1 MKHLI
6 FCVAFMFSAASQAFT
21 LNSTHCDIMHKEL
34 TVMVA
39 QKAAK
44 AQLDSFKKYLVAE
57 KDKASN
63 KEAFAEIIPFIEA
76 AADEYYTSEDELP
89 TADYASAISYNCM
102 MAIGDSTPSK

>member
-34 TVMVA
+34 TYMVA

-76 AADEYYTSEDELP
+76 AAQEYYTSPDIP

-102 MAIGDSTPSK
+102 MAIGDSTPAK